1 MDIAAAEVNKR
12 IQHYSS
18 NEIRFALQAVIK
30 SKKSIALVEIDR
42 IKGSMN
48 SYKKKLKELQG
59 DRWDSNTFGD
69 VIEGGS
75 ADMDLEINLGEG
87 ELLDQ

>member
-1 MDIAAAEVNKR
+1 
-12 IQHYSS
+12 
-18 NEIRFALQAVIK
+18 
-30 SKKSIALVEIDR
+30 
-42 IKGSMN
+42 MN

-87 ELLDQ
+87 ELLDQQTGLKAELTEHELILEEEELKFSKYEVCF